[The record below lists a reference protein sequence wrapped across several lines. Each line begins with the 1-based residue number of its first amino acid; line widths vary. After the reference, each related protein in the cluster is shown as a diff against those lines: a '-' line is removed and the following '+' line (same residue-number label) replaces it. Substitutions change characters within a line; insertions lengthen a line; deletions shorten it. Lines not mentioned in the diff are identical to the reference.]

1 MDFEEYLREDEAK
14 FSNFDEYLRVSEP
27 HTRER
32 ACAWKAAIGLQAV
45 DGLHV
50 SEYLKETALRHIEG
64 EISIDDARDLVRGYY
79 QTRTARLPDD
89 SEAQEAD
96 KVAVNITK
104 LLSEKSFSFSVP
116 GFVATHR
123 RIFEGVFD
131 HAGTLREFDI
141 TKKEWVLRG
150 DTVLY
155 VSCEELVRTL
165 EYDIVQE
172 RKFSYAGLNMNE
184 TILHLAKFV
193 SGLWQIHP
201 FCEGNT
207 RTTAIFI
214 IKYLRSIG
222 FEADNTLFERHSWY
236 FRNALVRANY
246 RNVKKGITPNFEF
259 LIRFFRN
266 LLVGEKNEL
275 RNRHLLIN
283 APVEW
288 GTPITSPASPATS
301 SPSTC
306 PTSFESSPTSCAVT
320 PPATSPVSSKSAP
333 ASSSAAWE
341 ELSENVRRFVLA
353 TGTNALSVKEAMAAV
368 GLKDR
373 KNFIEYTLSP
383 ALKSGVAVPL
393 YPDKPHHP
401 RQKYRLTVKGLALF
415 NENKTSEN

>member
-32 ACAWKAAIGLQAV
+32 ASAWKTAIGLQAV

-79 QTRTARLPDD
+79 QTRTARLPDEA
-89 SEAQEAD
+89 EAQEAD
-96 KVAVNITK
+96 KVAVNIAK

-131 HAGTLREFDI
+131 HAGTLRPFDI

-172 RKFSYAGLNMNE
+172 QKFSYAGLNMNE
-184 TILHLAKFV
+184 TIIHLAKFV

-259 LIRFFRN
+259 LVRFFRN
-266 LLVGEKNEL
+266 LLLGEMNQL
-275 RNRHLLIN
+275 SNRHLLVN
-283 APVEW
+283 APAEW
-288 GTPITSPASPATS
+288 GMPITSPASPTTSSPAS
-301 SPSTC
+301 SPSTS
-306 PTSFESSPTSCAVT
+306 PASFEGSPTS
-320 PPATSPVSSKSAP
+320 SPVSSNTTS
-333 ASSSAAWE
+333 ASSVAVWG

-353 TGTNALSVKEAMAAV
+353 TGTTALSVKEAMAAV

-393 YPDKPHHP
+393 YPDKPNHP

-415 NENKTSEN
+415 NENKNLKK

>member
-32 ACAWKAAIGLQAV
+32 VSAWKTAIGLQAV

-50 SEYLKETALRHIEG
+50 SEYLRETAQRHIEG
-64 EISIDDARDLVRGYY
+64 EISIDDAQDLVRNYY
-79 QTRTARLPDD
+79 ETRTARLPD
-89 SEAQEAD
+89 EAEEREAD
-96 KVAVNITK
+96 KVAVNIAK
-104 LLSEKSFSFSVP
+104 LLSEQSFSFSVP
-116 GFVATHR
+116 GFLATHR

-131 HAGTLREFDI
+131 HAGRVRPFDI

-155 VSCEELVRTL
+155 VSCEELLRTL

-172 RKFSYAGLNMNE
+172 GKFSYSNLNLSE
-184 TILHLAKFV
+184 TVAHIAKFV

-207 RTTAIFI
+207 RTTAIFL

-259 LIRFFRN
+259 LNRFFRN
-266 LLVGEKNEL
+266 LLLGEKNEL
-275 RNRHLLIN
+275 RNRHLLID
-283 APVEW
+283 APAAW
-288 GTPITSPASPATS
+288 GTPITDPASTGTSTPAS
-301 SPSTC
+301 SPSTYEDTPSSC
-306 PTSFESSPTSCAVT
+306 PT
-320 PPATSPVSSKSAP
+320 TSPASTP
-333 ASSSAAWE
+333 ASSSDAPISSAGIWGT
-341 ELSENVRRFVLA
+341 LSENVRRFILA
-353 TGTNALSVKEAMAAV
+353 TGVNTFSVKEAMTAV

-383 ALKSGVAVPL
+383 ALKVGVATPL
-393 YPDKPHHP
+393 YPENPHHP

-415 NENKTSEN
+415 NENKILEN

>member
-1 MDFEEYLREDEAK
+1 MDYEEYLREDEAK

-32 ACAWKAAIGLQAV
+32 ASAWKTAIGLQAV

-64 EISIDDARDLVRGYY
+64 EISIDDARDLVCGYY
-79 QTRTARLPDD
+79 QTRTARLPDEA
-89 SEAQEAD
+89 EAQEAD

-131 HAGTLREFDI
+131 HAGTLRPFDI

-259 LIRFFRN
+259 LVRFFRN
-266 LLVGEKNEL
+266 LLLGEMNQL
-275 RNRHLLIN
+275 SNRHLLVN
-283 APVEW
+283 APAEW
-288 GTPITSPASPATS
+288 GTPITSPASPTTSSPAS
-301 SPSTC
+301 SPSTS
-306 PTSFESSPTSCAVT
+306 PASFESSPTS
-320 PPATSPVSSKSAP
+320 SPVSSNTTS
-333 ASSSAAWE
+333 ASSVAVWG

-353 TGTNALSVKEAMAAV
+353 TGTTALSVKEAMAAV

-393 YPDKPHHP
+393 YPDKPNHP

-415 NENKTSEN
+415 NENKVFENQ

>member
-1 MDFEEYLREDEAK
+1 MDFEEYLREDETE

-32 ACAWKAAIGLQAV
+32 ASAWKTAIGLQTV

-50 SEYLKETALRHIEG
+50 SEYLKETAQRHIEG
-64 EISIDDARDLVRGYY
+64 KISIDDAQNLVRNYY
-79 QTRTARLPDD
+79 ETRALRLPD
-89 SEAQEAD
+89 EAEEREAD

-104 LLSEKSFSFSVP
+104 LLGEQSFSFSVP
-116 GFVATHR
+116 GFLATHR
-123 RIFEGVFD
+123 RIFEGVFE
-131 HAGTLREFDI
+131 HAGMVRPFDI

-155 VSCEELVRTL
+155 ASCEELLRTL

-172 RKFSYAGLNMNE
+172 SKFSYSNLNLSE
-184 TILHLAKFV
+184 TVAHVAKFA

-207 RTTAIFI
+207 RATAIFL
-214 IKYLRSIG
+214 IKYLRAIG

-266 LLVGEKNEL
+266 LLLGEKNEL
-275 RNRHLLIN
+275 RNRYLLIN
-283 APVEW
+283 APAAW
-288 GTPITSPASPATS
+288 GTPITDPASTETRAPTS
-301 SPSTC
+301 SPSTSGS
-306 PTSFESSPTSCAVT
+306 PPSSLADTPSTSDGIWGT
-320 PPATSPVSSKSAP
+320 
-333 ASSSAAWE
+333 
-341 ELSENVRRFVLA
+341 LSENVRRFILA
-353 TGTNALSVKEAMAAV
+353 TGINTVSVKEAMAAI

-383 ALKSGVAVPL
+383 AQKLGVAISL
-393 YPDKPHHP
+393 YPDNPHHP

-415 NENKTSEN
+415 NENKILEK